1 MRLEQISYFLSVAE
15 HGNIT
20 AAARSLYISQPALS
34 KQITLLEQEIGL
46 PLFERQARG
55 VTLTRAG
62 MQFQKDLKNILKE
75 LENAKKNAVLAG
87 RAQKPLLNIGC
98 FDGVYSDDFLQPVRN
113 ICEMAHRSRNW
124 CCTNVIL

>member
-98 FDGVYSDDFLQPVRN
+98 FDGVYSDDFLPQ
-113 ICEMAHRSRNW
+113 M
-124 CCTNVIL
+124 

>member
-75 LENAKKNAVLAG
+75 LTVFI
-87 RAQKPLLNIGC
+87 RMI
-98 FDGVYSDDFLQPVRN
+98 FFQPCTN
-113 ICEMAHRSRNW
+113 ICERQHRSRNW

>member
-55 VTLTRAG
+55 CLLYTSFFTVAHVCKDARVQICDCLETT
-62 MQFQKDLKNILKE
+62 QKGERRTEKCRYFESGHQVEEQRSDSGTEQCDLN
-75 LENAKKNAVLAG
+75 G
-87 RAQKPLLNIGC
+87 
-98 FDGVYSDDFLQPVRN
+98 
-113 ICEMAHRSRNW
+113 
-124 CCTNVIL
+124 